1 MGEQVQP
8 MNKSRIKHMP
18 GTFEISA
25 ILRVQGFLTAY
36 DTDQP
41 AEILADIMH
50 YCNSSGIDFLGQVR
64 LAESYVVEELSADQT
79 A

>member
-1 MGEQVQP
+1 
-8 MNKSRIKHMP
+8 MP
-18 GTFEISA
+18 GTFELSA

>member
-8 MNKSRIKHMP
+8 MNKSRIKLMP
-18 GTFEISA
+18 GTFELAA
-25 ILRVQGFLTAY
+25 IQRVQGFLSAY

-50 YCNSSGIDFLGQVR
+50 YCNSSGINFLGQVH
-64 LAESYVVEELSADQT
+64 LAESYVVEELSADE
-79 A
+79 AV

>member
-8 MNKSRIKHMP
+8 MNKSRIKLMP
-18 GTFEISA
+18 GTFELAA
-25 ILRVQGFLTAY
+25 IQRVQGFLTAY

-50 YCNSSGIDFLGQVR
+50 
-64 LAESYVVEELSADQT
+64 LSLIHI
-79 A
+79 